1 LRAHRRRRPRE
12 GAGLLTALRGRVLAI
27 AGSDSG
33 GGAGIQADVKTITAL
48 GAYAATAITA
58 LTAQNTTGVQAV
70 MTVPADFLRAQLV
83 SVLDDIGADAIKTG
97 MLGDA
102 RSVQAIAETLYVHAE
117 NTPIVVDP
125 VMVAKGGAALM
136 EDSGLIALKRLLLP
150 IAALVTPNL
159 PEAEVLCGL
168 PIADLAAMHRAAK
181 ALLDLGAPAV
191 LLKGGHLD
199 GDTVTDLLATADG
212 IEAFTAPRI
221 HSRHTHGTGCTL
233 SSAIATGLAQG
244 MTLRAAVLRARAYV
258 RAAISAAPG
267 LGAGHGP
274 MNHAVTPEP

>member
-1 LRAHRRRRPRE
+1 
-12 GAGLLTALRGRVLAI
+12 
-27 AGSDSG
+27 
-33 GGAGIQADVKTITAL
+33 
-48 GAYAATAITA
+48 
-58 LTAQNTTGVQAV
+58 